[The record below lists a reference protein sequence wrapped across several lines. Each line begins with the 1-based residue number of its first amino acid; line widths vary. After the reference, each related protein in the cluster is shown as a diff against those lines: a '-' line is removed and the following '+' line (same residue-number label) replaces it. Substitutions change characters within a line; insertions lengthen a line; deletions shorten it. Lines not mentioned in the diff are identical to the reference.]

1 MASDEKVLAEGDH
14 WAIAKTKST
23 VEICFYCVNCEHMI
37 SRRTHY
43 ASASWRHRRLLNLKS
58 KIYAYSIACSLCGCR
73 QPEPPKVEERTKAYA
88 ALQRLR
94 EVDHSWKLYE
104 PNI

>member
-1 MASDEKVLAEGDH
+1 MASGDRILAEGDH
-14 WAIAKTKST
+14 WAIAKTRST
-23 VEICFYCVNCEHMI
+23 IEICFYCINCGHMI

-94 EVDHSWKLYE
+94 EEWKWKL
-104 PNI
+104 IDKIDI